1 MNDSRLAAWTR
12 RKFGLVTGSVIAGMI
27 DLGGFGATDDV
38 AANHHHQNQRRRRR
52 KRCRKPQRVCV
63 PGGRRCCGGY
73 ACRTVGIPPR
83 GPFCCRDF
91 DEPCPSGDDDE
102 CCEDFVCLDG
112 RCV

>member
-1 MNDSRLAAWTR
+1 MATGSAIAAAL
-12 RKFGLVTGSVIAGMI
+12 GLV
-27 DLGGFGATDDV
+27 DLDDV
-38 AANHHHQNQRRRRR
+38 DEVEANNHQQRQRRRRRR

>member
-1 MNDSRLAAWTR
+1 MDGSRFDAWTR
-12 RKFGLVTGSVIAGMI
+12 RRFGLVAGSALAAA
-27 DLGGFGATDDV
+27 LGSASPDNVADV
-38 AANHHHQNQRRRRR
+38 EANTHQQRRGRRR

-63 PGGRRCCGGY
+63 PGGRRCCGGH

-91 DEPCPSGDDDE
+91 DQPCPSGNDDE